1 MFDFKQRIHN
11 YFNYILDEQRK
22 KAIFDLHSTKLKYSS
37 LTSNKIGTC
46 QAQYYGDQTQVIVSL
61 TTYGLR
67 IFDVYLTIES
77 LLNQTYPPNRIIL
90 WLSEKEK
97 GNDLPE
103 LLLKQQ
109 RRGLEIMYCKDILSY
124 KKLIPSLKLFPND
137 VIITVDDD
145 VIYNVDTLEFLIK
158 SSRANPNC
166 ICANWCMKIKLNSTG
181 VPESYRHWNP
191 IGSTD
196 KPSKLNFPIGCA
208 GVLYP
213 PHCLSNHVFDESTF
227 MRICK
232 FADDIWFKAMALMN
246 DTKSIMTTHNAH
258 EFTYYDNPLWQD
270 KGLTQKNIK
279 LDMNDTQL
287 KAILDNFDLYPKL
300 ATK

>member
-1 MFDFKQRIHN
+1 MFDFKQRVHN
-11 YFNYILDEQRK
+11 YFNYILNEQRK
-22 KAIFDLHSTKLKYSS
+22 KTLFDLHSTKLRYSA
-37 LTSNKIGTC
+37 LTSKEMGTC
-46 QAQYYGDQTQVIVSL
+46 KTQYYSDQTQVIVSL

-77 LLNQTYPPNRIIL
+77 LLNQTFPPNRILL
-90 WLSEKEK
+90 WLSEEEK

-109 RRGLEIMYCKDILSY
+109 RRGLEIMYYKDILSY

-145 VIYNVDTLEFLIK
+145 VIYTVDALEFLIK
-158 SSRANPNC
+158 SSKANPNC
-166 ICANWCMKIKLNSTG
+166 ICANWCMRIKLNHTG
-181 VPESYRHWNP
+181 IPKSYGLWDS
-191 IGSTD
+191 IGITE

-213 PHCLSNHVFDESTF
+213 PHCLSDHVFDESTF
-227 MRICK
+227 MNICK

-246 DTKSIMTTHNAH
+246 GSNSIMTTHNAH
-258 EFTYYDNPLWQD
+258 EFMYYDNPLWQD
-270 KGLTQKNIK
+270 MGLTPKNIK
-279 LDMNDTQL
+279 LDMNDTQF
-287 KAILDNFDLYPKL
+287 KAVLDNYNLYTKL
-300 ATK
+300 AAE